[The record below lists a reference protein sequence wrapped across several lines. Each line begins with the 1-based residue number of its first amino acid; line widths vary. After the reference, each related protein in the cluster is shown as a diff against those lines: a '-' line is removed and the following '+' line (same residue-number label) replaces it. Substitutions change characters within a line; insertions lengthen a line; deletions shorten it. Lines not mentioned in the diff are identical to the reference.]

1 MAHLETT
8 DDLDDLLE
16 SLPPEI
22 VERVREL
29 GSRADLLEIV
39 LDRPEK
45 RNAADFRL
53 LRELAAAYGELD
65 RDPELRAGVVL
76 AEGAHFT
83 AGLDL
88 ADIGPR
94 LGGDGL
100 DFVPEGG
107 EVVEGFVLEL

>member
-1 MAHLETT
+1 MS
-8 DDLDDLLE
+8 DDRR
-16 SLPPEI
+16 
-22 VERVREL
+22 RVRTERR
-29 GSRADLLEIV
+29 GHVLEIV

-94 LGGDGL
+94 LGSDGL

-107 EVVEGFVLEL
+107 LDPWGLRHAVLTPRR